1 MLRELKGVR
10 QHPNERHRRW
20 FEDDYF
26 DLIVWYEG
34 PRVYGFQL
42 CYDTQGR
49 ERALTWV
56 RGSGYSHKAI
66 DDGQATA
73 STHMTPILVQDGVF
87 EKNLIAEK
95 FKAAAGEIDA
105 GITGLVCQVLE
116 RYPGPPAKTPR

>member
-10 QHPNERHRRW
+10 QNPNERLRRW

-34 PRVYGFQL
+34 PQVYGFQL

-49 ERALTWV
+49 ERALTWI
-56 RGSGYSHKAI
+56 RGSGYSHRAI

-73 STHMTPILVQDGVF
+73 SKHMSPILVQDGLF
-87 EKNLIAEK
+87 EKNAVAER
-95 FKAAAGEIDA
+95 FKAASRDIDPEVASLVHGVLLAYQQRAAGE
-105 GITGLVCQVLE
+105 
-116 RYPGPPAKTPR
+116 RR